1 MTKLLRDILAAQ
13 EPLFTQSL
21 RELEFLTGR
30 KNIDIKL
37 SAEITEKTFD
47 TLRSLGLDANDTTD
61 AELYHALDQRVRQNN
76 INLAK
81 GLGTSPKLVAAVD
94 IVKMPRTAWVL
105 KSLSGKAYLGKCLL
119 K

>member
-47 TLRSLGLDANDTTD
+47 TLRSLGLDADT
-61 AELYHALDQRVRQNN
+61 
-76 INLAK
+76 
-81 GLGTSPKLVAAVD
+81 
-94 IVKMPRTAWVL
+94 
-105 KSLSGKAYLGKCLL
+105 
-119 K
+119 